1 MLLEGWGPCGIPLS
15 QADDTFWLAT
25 SPEVSQI
32 FSKSYKIIPDARLTS
47 PAPAATMCRAKSEET
62 ETSERK
68 KLKHWLPF
76 WSSAFVRPSESLHHL
91 QKKKSIFRAN
101 KNKQEQYV
109 RGAIASEAQHCNL
122 RSKVQRRG
130 DSWNPRTQAFGAH
143 RFFCVSDIRICSDQ
157 KTFEA

>member
-25 SPEVSQI
+25 SQEVSQI
-32 FSKSYKIIPDARLTS
+32 FSKSYTSNSDARLTS
-47 PAPAATMCRAKSEET
+47 PALAATMCRAKSLET

-68 KLKHWLPF
+68 KLKHTSTF

-101 KNKQEQYV
+101 KKKSIVRANKNKQEQYV
-109 RGAIASEAQHCNL
+109 RDAIASEAQHCNL
-122 RSKVQRRG
+122 
-130 DSWNPRTQAFGAH
+130 
-143 RFFCVSDIRICSDQ
+143 
-157 KTFEA
+157 